1 MKIYIFTITNK
12 QMEFEY
18 KFVSSI
24 KYYITNIILYI
35 FTYYYVLCTVKIPS
49 LQIANCQR

>member
-1 MKIYIFTITNK
+1 MKIYIFAITNK

-35 FTYYYVLCTVKIPS
+35 FTYYSRMLRIKH
-49 LQIANCQR
+49 R